1 MLNFKSL
8 QLSSHNFL
16 IYIFLRFSDK
26 FRSKCNEY
34 DLHYLTSAAETN
46 SYKATFEQNNERI
59 RNLESNIVE
68 LEKERDELHAK
79 IENKDEQNYQLQCEL
94 NEKRLQINATLMD
107 KENQKKKFD
116 NKLIRNQEKLY
127 NEFESKLREQRENM
141 KQKIKEKDAKICK
154 IVLDDDISSVADFN
168 VDRRNDQ
175 PTSGSNS
182 ARVLSNVQLKYLE
195 PPTSSRKYDYNNMGS
210 EGNERR
216 HRRSR
221 SVGCSGDKW
230 LEHRAGIVTDL
241 PTAFKPQINR
251 AKTVTQL
258 GTAKNLTKTTV
269 NKYCLL
275 TQEPDTDG
283 EIETRLLKV
292 NFS

>member
-1 MLNFKSL
+1 MFNFKFL
-8 QLSSHNFL
+8 QPSNYNFL
-16 IYIFLRFSDK
+16 IFILLRFSDK
-26 FRSKCNEY
+26 FRAKCNEY

-116 NKLIRNQEKLY
+116 NKLIKNQEKLY

-141 KQKIKEKDAKICK
+141 KQKIKEKEAKICK

-168 VDRRNDQ
+168 EDRRND
-175 PTSGSNS
+175 PSGSSS

-195 PPTSSRKYDYNNMGS
+195 QPSTSRKYDYNNICS
-210 EGNERR
+210 EANERR

-221 SVGCSGDKW
+221 SVGCPGDKW

-251 AKTVTQL
+251 VKTITQL

-292 NFS
+292 NFSY